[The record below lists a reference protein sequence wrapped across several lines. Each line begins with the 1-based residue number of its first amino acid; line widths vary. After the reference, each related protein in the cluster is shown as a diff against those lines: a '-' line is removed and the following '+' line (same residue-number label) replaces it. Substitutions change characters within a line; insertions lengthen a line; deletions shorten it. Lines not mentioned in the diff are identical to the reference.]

1 MEILLKGLLH
11 AALAHQVVHGV
22 VVVILI
28 FVVPILGKDAAHPAQ
43 DMGGIG
49 GVIHP
54 LAGGTCGHACKVA
67 IHHLADDLYGNILG
81 KHIPAG
87 HLRAVA
93 DPGDEAGLVV
103 GIIVGDLIN
112 LPGHV
117 QQLAA
122 ADREGHG
129 VLAGVGDVM
138 LIQPVD
144 KGLPGGI
151 SGEGEG
157 RRVCQRQG
165 IDPGKALLP
174 AQSDEP
180 PHGGVAGS
188 VVIKALVGEF
198 QSVGQAVRHQ
208 NLTIPVGDNA
218 PAGLHGF
225 TPSGAGHGL
234 SPVAVALDDLIVKQ
248 HHGEKDQHHS

>member
-1 MEILLKGLLH
+1 
-11 AALAHQVVHGV
+11 
-22 VVVILI
+22 
-28 FVVPILGKDAAHPAQ
+28 
-43 DMGGIG
+43 
-49 GVIHP
+49 
-54 LAGGTCGHACKVA
+54 
-67 IHHLADDLYGNILG
+67 
-81 KHIPAG
+81 
-87 HLRAVA
+87 
-93 DPGDEAGLVV
+93 
-103 GIIVGDLIN
+103 
-112 LPGHV
+112 
-117 QQLAA
+117 
-122 ADREGHG
+122 
-129 VLAGVGDVM
+129 M

-144 KGLPGGI
+144 KGLSGGI
-151 SGEGEG
+151 GGEGEG
-157 RRVCQRQG
+157 RRIRQRQG

-198 QSVGQAVRHQ
+198 QGVGQAVRHQ
-208 NLTIPVGDNA
+208 NLTISVGNNA